1 MTFGLTGRMKA
12 VKFTCLKADQ
22 QSPPVK
28 ANILFALF
36 VADEATE
43 TQLLL
48 HEDGF
53 DEQVIQRYEIL
64 PQNGLFDSF

>member
-43 TQLLL
+43 TQLL
-48 HEDGF
+48 
-53 DEQVIQRYEIL
+53 
-64 PQNGLFDSF
+64 